1 MNLWRRSCIGVTSAT
16 GTSGK
21 GHRRGGISIFDA
33 YEKGKYGL
41 KALVHLA
48 QLEPG
53 KTAFVSDIA
62 QQNNISKKFLDA
74 ILLELRKGG
83 MLRSKKGPGG
93 GYALSKP
100 ASQIYV
106 GQAVRILDGPLAPIR
121 CASKT
126 AFEPCDDCDHP
137 EDCQIR
143 HSMTEVR
150 DAIAAVLDTMTL
162 EQMVAKRSSG
172 VLDEPEASSKQ
183 G

>member
-1 MNLWRRSCIGVTSAT
+1 MLT
-16 GTSGK
+16 K
-21 GHRRGGISIFDA
+21 
-33 YEKGKYGL
+33 KGKYGL

-53 KTAFVSDIA
+53 RTAFISEIA
-62 QQNNISKKFLDA
+62 EQNNISKKFLDA
-74 ILLELRKGG
+74 ILLELRKAGI
-83 MLRSKKGPGG
+83 LRSKKGPGG

-100 ASQIYV
+100 ASQIFV
-106 GQAVRILDGPLAPIR
+106 GQAVRVLDGPLAPIR

-162 EQMVAKRSSG
+162 EQMVSKKSSALFDDVRTG
-172 VLDEPEASSKQ
+172 SKQ
-183 G
+183 R